1 VADASASRPR
11 VLHLI
16 PSLGGAGAERQL
28 AYLAGGLVRQGV
40 DVQVGY
46 LEGGPNLERLAR
58 SGAGLHRIPSRS
70 SYDPALPLRVL
81 GLVRRAA
88 PAIVQTWLP
97 MMDVLGGAAARLA
110 GVPWILS
117 ERNTSSEF
125 PPAWKLRVRARLARG
140 AAAIVS
146 NSESGDRDWAERLPA
161 VRRAV
166 VRNALDLE
174 AIERAPAVPATVP
187 GLPEGPP
194 LVLAVGKFKPQKN
207 VWNLLDALERL
218 LSRSAACALVCGEGE
233 LHAEAIRRLRERGL
247 GNRLLAPGFVGDV
260 WSWMKRARVFV
271 SVSHYEGMPNA
282 VMEAMACGCPLV
294 LSDIPMHREIVEP
307 GAALFVDPERPD
319 EIADALAAVL
329 ADPDAARARAEV
341 ARKAALAWSIDAAAA
356 RYAELY
362 AAVAAGR
369 APR

>member
-1 VADASASRPR
+1 VADGAAAGTR

-28 AYLAGGLVRQGV
+28 AYLAVGLVRKGV
-40 DVQVGY
+40 DVQVGH

-58 SGAGLHRIPSRS
+58 SGAGLHALPARG

-81 GLVRRAA
+81 GLVRRVA
-88 PAIVQTWLP
+88 PDLVQTWLP

-125 PPAWKLRVRARLARG
+125 PPAWKLRARARLARG

-146 NSESGDRDWAERLPA
+146 NSESGDRYWAERLPA

-166 VRNALDLE
+166 VRNALDLD
-174 AIERAPAVPATVP
+174 AIERAPAAPVPVP
-187 GLPEGPP
+187 GLPEGPA

-207 VWNLLDALERL
+207 VWNLLEALERL
-218 LSRSAACALVCGEGE
+218 VARAPACALVCGEGE
-233 LHAEAIRRLRERGL
+233 LHDEALRRLRERGL
-247 GNRLLAPGFVGDV
+247 GGRIVAPGFVGDV

-307 GAALFVDPERPD
+307 GAALFVDPLAPER
-319 EIADALAAVL
+319 IAEALGAVL
-329 ADPDAARARAEV
+329 ADPEGARARAEL
-341 ARKAALAWSIDAAAA
+341 ARKAALGWSIDAAAA

-362 AAVAAGR
+362 ASLGAGR
-369 APR
+369 AR